1 MPSEPSGS
9 DISGFVD
16 LPTSPTQQHRH
27 TEESS
32 TFHLFFVDLHAYPV
46 SNGLSNN
53 IGSTQIGRLSRFLH
67 ELITQ
72 CGIRLSVMGVSRSED
87 PISLGM

>member
-1 MPSEPSGS
+1 MRS
-9 DISGFVD
+9 
-16 LPTSPTQQHRH
+16 
-27 TEESS
+27 
-32 TFHLFFVDLHAYPV
+32 YPV